1 MERRQLAWA
10 IPALVVFVFLSS
22 FLGLGGTFLW
32 FDPLGV
38 FAFMG
43 GVWAD
48 SALADIVFAVGSAS
62 AALASW
68 MLAREHPWV
77 AIPAGALTHLLVYTV
92 SFLLLGE
99 VRGEAPT
106 GEDVSV
112 LGAASFVAQWGWM
125 GLAFASL
132 APPLA
137 RRWWLR
143 REARAAAPDAKADAA

>member
-1 MERRQLAWA
+1 MERRHLAWVA
-10 IPALVVFVFLSS
+10 PALVAFVFLSS

-32 FDPLGV
+32 YDPLGV

-48 SALADIVFAVGSAS
+48 SAPADVVFTVGSAS
-62 AALASW
+62 AALACW

-77 AIPAGALTHLLVYTV
+77 AIPAGAFAHLLVYTV

-99 VRGEAPT
+99 VRGEAPN
-106 GEDVSV
+106 GEDIDA
-112 LGAASFVAQWGWM
+112 LGAAAFVAQWGWM
-125 GLAFASL
+125 GLTFAAL

-137 RRWWLR
+137 RRWWMR
-143 REARAAAPDAKADAA
+143 REESALAAAGAESA